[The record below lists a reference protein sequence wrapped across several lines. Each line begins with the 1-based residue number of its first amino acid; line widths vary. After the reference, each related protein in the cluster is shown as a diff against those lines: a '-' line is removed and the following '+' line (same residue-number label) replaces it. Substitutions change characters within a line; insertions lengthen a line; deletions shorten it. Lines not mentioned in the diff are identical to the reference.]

1 MSSSEPVIYPST
13 EWTANDYSNII
24 TIGAAAVSSVLL
36 VFFKSRCRTIN
47 LCCGLIGCM
56 REPATPQPQQGEEP
70 EAAGASLRVGWDLE
84 KSRRRRVDPANTPS
98 GERCTS
104 FGSGVLAP

>member
-47 LCCGLIGCM
+47 GAQCPNAGVESGIAAAPHGEVWDFIVSCSSAPHIGRAGLLRGSFAG
-56 REPATPQPQQGEEP
+56 PATAQPP
-70 EAAGASLRVGWDLE
+70 LSRARWPFAS
-84 KSRRRRVDPANTPS
+84 SP
-98 GERCTS
+98 
-104 FGSGVLAP
+104 